1 MKFDD
6 ERDIFLEGR
15 IEKIMNIKSLQNESF
30 E

>member
-15 IEKIMNIKSLQNESF
+15 MEKIMNIKSLQNKSF